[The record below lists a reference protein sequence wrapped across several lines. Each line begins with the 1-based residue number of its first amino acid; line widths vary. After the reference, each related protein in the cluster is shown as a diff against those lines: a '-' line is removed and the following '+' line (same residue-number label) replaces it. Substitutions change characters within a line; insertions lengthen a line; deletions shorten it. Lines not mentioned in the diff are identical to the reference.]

1 MLAKGGWALAMVEP
15 GMLAKGGWA
24 LAMVEPG
31 MLAKGGWA
39 LAMVEPG
46 MLAKGGWEPGMVE
59 PGKLANGGW
68 EPGIAEPG
76 MLAGSGWEP
85 GMLANGPG
93 MAEPGVLATGGIE
106 PALLAGKVEA
116 GILEPSMTVEKPGSP
131 LPGTVVFHPS
141 AASAKVFHPPG
152 GMLCVPCAFG
162 EKAAASCPGGKVFGA
177 IGAIGAMEPGP
188 AVGGRAVGGKVA
200 AGGMLMVS
208 WGASLHGG

>member
-93 MAEPGVLATGGIE
+93 MAE